1 MYLNAVKLGIVD
13 LVKSLLVLMLTLNN
27 SCEVTFD
34 DDIVEDYHIT
44 ERHISKLFASDV
56 IKTVGNFVGEHMKR
70 APKSVMYEILAF
82 IRQKHGTIPGYL
94 EEKANFSLQEQARLV
109 EMLQSTSACGRL

>member
-34 DDIVEDYHIT
+34 DDTELMIIPLSNSFIVFDPIVFKWRKVLLT
-44 ERHISKLFASDV
+44 IGL
-56 IKTVGNFVGEHMKR
+56 
-70 APKSVMYEILAF
+70 YE
-82 IRQKHGTIPGYL
+82 
-94 EEKANFSLQEQARLV
+94 
-109 EMLQSTSACGRL
+109 